1 MAYGDLLNRVPG
13 AVRRPRSADDPD
25 FDPHDIFVEYEN
37 YLGQAQR
44 LLTQGDLQSA
54 SVYAAIAAHI
64 ALRPHPGFFAAPRLE
79 RLLVEIGRRTSERSA
94 YLRVLDPNRRIR
106 SILHVVTEM
115 TPVGGLTN
123 MLGRWIRADASRMH
137 SVALT
142 HHRGPLYG
150 TVASAVAES
159 GGRVVRLNKS
169 VGGQI
174 EWARRLRNLARG
186 FDAVVLHAYS
196 QDVIPTMAFAE
207 PGKRPPVLLLNH
219 GDHLFWLGV
228 STSDVVINLRD
239 AAQDLSIARRG
250 VEERRN
256 VMVPTIV
263 EPAIRTRSRDK
274 AKQELGIDPGAI
286 MLFSAARGMK
296 YRTTNGRSFADTHV
310 ELMQRH
316 PNALLYVLGAGDPED
331 WREACAAAGGRIKPL
346 PETPQTKVYYEAADI
361 YVDSFPFVS
370 STSLMEAAGLET
382 PLVSRFYGPKEARIF
397 AINHPG
403 IDAPTLH
410 GSNEAEYIAHLE
422 RLIRDPEL
430 RARKGKEAREAVL
443 YYHTPPSWM
452 NFIEK
457 AYALAAALP
466 PIDPSAQL
474 AGMPNESFS
483 NGEPDRRLFEVFG
496 YTPEDPALMIKH
508 YLGLL
513 PFRQRMALWR
523 DLRRAGAF
531 RDARD
536 AARGLIPTW
545 LVRAAKERD

>member
-1 MAYGDLLNRVPG
+1 MAFGDLLDRSP
-13 AVRRPRSADDPD
+13 APVRRPMSSDDPD
-25 FDPHDIFVEYEN
+25 FDPRNIFLEYEN

-44 LLTQGDLQSA
+44 LFSQGDLQSA

-79 RLLVEIGRRTSERSA
+79 RLLVDIGRRTSERSA
-94 YLRVLDPNRRIR
+94 YLRILDPSRRIR

-123 MLGRWIRADASRMH
+123 MLGRWIRADAARMH

-142 HHRGPLYG
+142 HHRGPLHG
-150 TVASAVAES
+150 AVAGAAAES
-159 GGRVVRLNKS
+159 GGRVLRLNKS

-186 FDAVVLHAYS
+186 FDAIVLHAYS
-196 QDVIPTMAFAE
+196 QDVIPTMAFSE

-228 STSDVVINLRD
+228 STSDVIINLRD
-239 AAQDLSIARRG
+239 AAQDLSITRRG

-263 EPAIRTRSRDK
+263 EPAKRTRSRER
-274 AKQELGIDPGAI
+274 AKQELGLGPNATL
-286 MLFSAARGMK
+286 LFSAARGMK
-296 YRTTNGRSFADTHV
+296 YRTTNGRSFADTHI
-310 ELMQRH
+310 ELMRRH
-316 PNALLYVLGAGDPED
+316 PNALLYVLGPGDPED
-331 WREACAAAGGRIKPL
+331 WRAACAAAGGRIRPL

-370 STSLMEAAGLET
+370 STSMMEAAGLET

-410 GSNEAEYIAHLE
+410 ARNEAEYIAHLD
-422 RLIRDPEL
+422 RLIRDPDL

-443 YYHTPPSWM
+443 HYHTPPSWM

-466 PIDPSAQL
+466 PIDPLAQL
-474 AGMPNESFS
+474 AGMPNETFS
-483 NGEPDRRLFEVFG
+483 NGEPDRSLYDVFG
-496 YTPEDPALMIKH
+496 YDPDNPAKLIRN

-513 PFRQRMALWR
+513 PRAQRVALWR
-523 DLRRAGAF
+523 DLRREGGFATT
-531 RDARD
+531 RDAV
-536 AARGLIPTW
+536 RGLMPDW
-545 LVRAAKERD
+545 LVRTLKDRD